1 MITYDEAECTYSD
14 KNVPSRDVVATFAD
28 FAHLQLGAFIR
39 RALAESLD
47 GLGGSSHL

>member
-1 MITYDEAECTYSD
+1 MYIKIDCTYSD
-14 KNVPSRDVVATFAD
+14 KNVTSRDMVATFAD
-28 FAHLQLGAFIR
+28 FAHLQLGALIR